1 MADKQPTADE
11 LKLIEEYLRKAG
23 YAGQD
28 LVDKMVLIKKNAVE
42 FGNSLEDAKEF
53 YGDIKDAAS
62 RLASSIKDSINDMSK
77 GNYYTKSMIGGFRS
91 LESIATKFKNDMLD
105 YSTMSKVEIQRNISK
120 IQQNQELLNSLKDQT
135 NLTKQQKAEI
145 ASVIEQS
152 KELLKQAEARLEKE
166 KEINKNLGIGGQA
179 FKALSNQL
187 KKLGVDSEVIDDM
200 NKKLRDLAKDGK
212 VTFKDFS
219 KTIKDGLTEAF
230 KDPMVQFAFGLR
242 LVKSGFDDIKKG
254 INAFLEFDKIFVS
267 IARNTGLTADQV
279 KRVTNEAKAANTEI
293 KGTNG
298 VVTDTLYTTEQ
309 LAKSFGEVN
318 AQLGLSVDL
327 GAKTLNEFTAMT
339 NQMGLSADEATKIYK
354 LGLLN
359 NMSLEDTNKAI
370 VSGVI
375 ATQKQTGVQVNARQ
389 VLQEIGKLSA
399 GITAKF
405 QQNPLALAK
414 AVAQA
419 KALGTNLEQVE
430 KVGESLLNFES
441 SIENELKAE
450 LLTGKQLN
458 LEKARY
464 AALTGDQATLTQEL
478 ADQVGSLAE
487 FQGMNVL
494 AQKSL
499 AEAFGMSRD
508 EVAGMLQQQET
519 FSKLG
524 DVSKKSAQE
533 QLEIAKK
540 KGLSE
545 TDSLVVNLKQ
555 QATSEKI
562 AAAFDSLKAAL
573 AGIFEG
579 FKPLLDM
586 MVEFSKHTSLVIG
599 ALTLMAG
606 ISFAKTIGGLVLM
619 AAQLGLITSF
629 KAAGAAADAA
639 STAAVGAQVAETGAL
654 SAANA
659 TLTSEKIA
667 QAIATA
673 IANPFVAVAGM
684 VAAAAAV
691 AFIANAALSKPKM
704 ANGGIVMPTPGGTDV
719 TVGEAGSHEAIIP
732 LNSPKAGEMLGIN
745 KPSSNSTSIDLTPV
759 ISIMNEVKNAISSL
773 ANRPIYTTITLDGR
787 ALGTAVGKQME
798 TGTSQSM
805 NTGYQMA

>member
-1 MADKQPTADE
+1 MADNDIDSKIKTTAVIVEEALRSMADKVADIFDE
-11 LKLIEEYLRKAG
+11 AL
-23 YAGQD
+23 
-28 LVDKMVLIKKNAVE
+28 NAT
-42 FGNSLEDAKEF
+42 ST
-53 YGDIKDAAS
+53 Y
-62 RLASSIKDSINDMSK
+62 ASSIEQDISK
-77 GNYYTKSMIGGFRS
+77 NLKSLARGVGT
-91 LESIATKFKNDMLD
+91 LESN
-105 YSTMSKVEIQRNISK
+105 QRK
-120 IQQNQELLNSLKDQT
+120 LN
-135 NLTKQQKAEI
+135 AG
-145 ASVIEQS
+145 
-152 KELLKQAEARLEKE
+152 LLKQKDITKQIEERAAKLSSIQRLVEIAKLSEISLSSKANKLLQDAIAYETIFVQALKE
-166 KEINKNLGIGGQA
+166 QEEEVKRINKNLGVTGLLFEGLSKSLQKFGINSQIIDDIKDKLSAAAVKGKVSFGAA
-179 FKALSNQL
+179 FKAI
-187 KKLGVDSEVIDDM
+187 SEG
-200 NKKLRDLAKDGK
+200 A
-212 VTFKDFS
+212 
-219 KTIKDGLTEAF
+219 TEAL
-230 KDPMVQFAFGLR
+230 KDPLVRFTVGLK

-254 INAFLEFDKIFVS
+254 INAFLEYDKIFVS
-267 IARNTGLTADQV
+267 VARNTGLTADQV

-293 KGTNG
+293 RGTNG

-309 LAKSFGEVN
+309 LAKSFGEIN

-327 GAKTLNEFTAMT
+327 GAETLNEFTAMT

-375 ATQKQTGVQVNARQ
+375 ATQKQTGVQLNAKQ
-389 VLQEIGKLSA
+389 ILQEIGKLSA

-441 SIENELKAE
+441 SIESELKAE
-450 LLTGKQLN
+450 LLTGKQIN

-478 ADQVGSLAE
+478 ANQVGSLAD
-487 FQGMNVL
+487 FQGMNVI

-508 EVAGMLQQQET
+508 EVAGMLQQQEV
-519 FSKLG
+519 FNKLG
-524 DVSKKSAQE
+524 DVSSKSAAE
-533 QLEIAKK
+533 QLAIAKK

-573 AGIFEG
+573 ADVFEG

-586 MVEFSKHTSLVIG
+586 MVGFSKHTSLVTG
-599 ALTLMAG
+599 ALILMGG

-667 QAIATA
+667 QAVATA

-704 ANGGIVMPTPGGTDV
+704 AKGGIIMPTPGGTDV

-732 LNSPKAGEMLGIN
+732 LNSSKAGEMLGIN
-745 KPSSNSTSIDLTPV
+745 KPSSNSTPIDLTPV
-759 ISIMNEVKNAISSL
+759 INIMNEVKNAISSL

-787 ALGTAVGKQME
+787 ALGTAVGNQME
-798 TGTSQSM
+798 TGTAQNMTTS
-805 NTGYQMA
+805 YKLA

>member
-1 MADKQPTADE
+1 
-11 LKLIEEYLRKAG
+11 
-23 YAGQD
+23 
-28 LVDKMVLIKKNAVE
+28 
-42 FGNSLEDAKEF
+42 
-53 YGDIKDAAS
+53 
-62 RLASSIKDSINDMSK
+62 
-77 GNYYTKSMIGGFRS
+77 
-91 LESIATKFKNDMLD
+91 
-105 YSTMSKVEIQRNISK
+105 
-120 IQQNQELLNSLKDQT
+120 
-135 NLTKQQKAEI
+135 
-145 ASVIEQS
+145 
-152 KELLKQAEARLEKE
+152 
-166 KEINKNLGIGGQA
+166 
-179 FKALSNQL
+179 
-187 KKLGVDSEVIDDM
+187 
-200 NKKLRDLAKDGK
+200 
-212 VTFKDFS
+212 
-219 KTIKDGLTEAF
+219 
-230 KDPMVQFAFGLR
+230 
-242 LVKSGFDDIKKG
+242 
-254 INAFLEFDKIFVS
+254 
-267 IARNTGLTADQV
+267 
-279 KRVTNEAKAANTEI
+279 
-293 KGTNG
+293 
-298 VVTDTLYTTEQ
+298 
-309 LAKSFGEVN
+309 
-318 AQLGLSVDL
+318 
-327 GAKTLNEFTAMT
+327 
-339 NQMGLSADEATKIYK
+339 
-354 LGLLN
+354 
-359 NMSLEDTNKAI
+359 MSLEDTNKAI
-370 VSGVI
+370 VSGVV
-375 ATQKQTGVQVNARQ
+375 ATQKQTGVQLNAKQ
-389 VLQEIGKLSA
+389 ILQEIGKLSA

-441 SIENELKAE
+441 SIESELKAE
-450 LLTGKQLN
+450 LLTGKQIN

-478 ADQVGSLAE
+478 ANQVGSLAD
-487 FQGMNVL
+487 FQGMNVI

-508 EVAGMLQQQET
+508 EVAGMLQQQEV
-519 FSKLG
+519 FNKLG
-524 DVSKKSAQE
+524 DVSSKSAAE
-533 QLEIAKK
+533 QLAIAKK

-573 AGIFEG
+573 ADVFEG

-586 MVEFSKHTSLVIG
+586 MVGFSKHTSLVTG
-599 ALTLMAG
+599 ALILMGG

-667 QAIATA
+667 QAVATA

-704 ANGGIVMPTPGGTDV
+704 AKGGIIMPTPGGTDV

-732 LNSPKAGEMLGIN
+732 LNSSKAGEMLGIN
-745 KPSSNSTSIDLTPV
+745 KPSSNSTPIDLTPV
-759 ISIMNEVKNAISSL
+759 INIMNEVKNAISSL
-773 ANRPIYTTITLDGR
+773 ADRPIYTTITLDGK
-787 ALGTAVGKQME
+787 ALGTAVGKQQE
-798 TGTSQSM
+798 TGTAQ
-805 NTGYQMA
+805 NIYTGYKIA

>member
-11 LKLIEEYLRKAG
+11 LKLIEDYLRKAG

-28 LVDKMVLIKKNAVE
+28 LVDKINLVKKSAVE
-42 FGNSLEDAKEF
+42 FASALEDAKDF
-53 YGDIKDAAS
+53 FGGMKDAAS

-105 YSTMSKVEIQRNISK
+105 YSTMSKAEIQRNISK
-120 IQQNQELLNSLKDQT
+120 IQQNNDLLQSLIKQGQ
-135 NLTKQQKAEI
+135 LTEEQAAET
-145 ASVIEQS
+145 ASVIEQG
-152 KELLKQAEARLEKE
+152 KELLKQAEARLKKE

-200 NKKLRDLAKDGK
+200 NKKLRDLASNNK
-212 VTFKDFS
+212 VSFKDFS

-230 KDPMVQFAFGLR
+230 KDPMVQFAFGLK

-254 INAFLEFDKIFVS
+254 INAFLEYDKIFVS
-267 IARNTGLTADQV
+267 VARNTGLTADQV

-293 KGTNG
+293 RGTKGA
-298 VVTDTLYTTEQ
+298 VTDTLYTTEQ
-309 LAKSFGEVN
+309 LAKSFGEIN

-375 ATQKQTGVQVNARQ
+375 ATQKQTGVQLNAKQ
-389 VLQEIGKLSA
+389 ILQEIGKLSA

-478 ADQVGSLAE
+478 ANQVGSLAD
-487 FQGMNVL
+487 FQGMNVI

-524 DVSKKSAQE
+524 DVSKKSAAE

-619 AAQLGLITSF
+619 AAQLGLITLS
-629 KAAGAAADAA
+629 KTAGAAADVTSATAMASQATAATATAAAEATVTGEKITQAAA
-639 STAAVGAQVAETGAL
+639 S
-654 SAANA
+654 SIINP
-659 TLTSEKIA
+659 IA
-667 QAIATA
+667 
-673 IANPFVAVAGM
+673 AVAGM

-691 AFIANAALSKPKM
+691 AFIANAAMIKPKLKDG
-704 ANGGIVMPTPGGTDV
+704 AVVMPTPGGTDV
-719 TVGEAGSHEAIIP
+719 TIGEAGSPEAVIP
-732 LNSPKAGEMLGIN
+732 LNSPKA
-745 KPSSNSTSIDLTPV
+745 NSMMGGMDLTPLTN
-759 ISIMNEVKNAISSL
+759 IMTEVKNAISSL

-787 ALGTAVGKQME
+787 ALGTAVGKQQE
-798 TGTSQSM
+798 TGTAQ
-805 NTGYQMA
+805 NIYTGYKVA

>member
-1 MADKQPTADE
+1 MADNDIDSKIKTTAVIVEEALRSMADKVADIFDE
-11 LKLIEEYLRKAG
+11 AL
-23 YAGQD
+23 
-28 LVDKMVLIKKNAVE
+28 NAT
-42 FGNSLEDAKEF
+42 ST
-53 YGDIKDAAS
+53 Y
-62 RLASSIKDSINDMSK
+62 ASSIEQDISK
-77 GNYYTKSMIGGFRS
+77 NLKSLARGVGT
-91 LESIATKFKNDMLD
+91 LESN
-105 YSTMSKVEIQRNISK
+105 QRK
-120 IQQNQELLNSLKDQT
+120 LN
-135 NLTKQQKAEI
+135 AG
-145 ASVIEQS
+145 
-152 KELLKQAEARLEKE
+152 LLKQKDITKQIEERAAKLSSIQRLVEIAKLSEISLSSKANKLLQDAIAYETIFVQALKE
-166 KEINKNLGIGGQA
+166 QEEEVKRINKNLGVTGLLFEGLSKSLQKFGINSQIIDDIKDKLSAAAVKGKVSFGAA
-179 FKALSNQL
+179 FKAI
-187 KKLGVDSEVIDDM
+187 SEG
-200 NKKLRDLAKDGK
+200 A
-212 VTFKDFS
+212 
-219 KTIKDGLTEAF
+219 TEAL
-230 KDPMVQFAFGLR
+230 KDPLVRFTVGLK

-254 INAFLEFDKIFVS
+254 INAFLEYDKIFVS
-267 IARNTGLTADQV
+267 VARNTGLTADQV

-293 KGTNG
+293 RGTNG

-309 LAKSFGEVN
+309 LAKSFGEIN

-327 GAKTLNEFTAMT
+327 GAETLNEFTAMT

-375 ATQKQTGVQVNARQ
+375 ATQKQTGVQLNAKLI
-389 VLQEIGKLSA
+389 LQEIGKLSA

-441 SIENELKAE
+441 SIESELKAE
-450 LLTGKQLN
+450 LLTGKQIN

-478 ADQVGSLAE
+478 ANQVGSLAD
-487 FQGMNVL
+487 FQGMNVI

-508 EVAGMLQQQET
+508 EVAGMLQQQEV
-519 FSKLG
+519 FNKLG
-524 DVSKKSAQE
+524 DVSSKSAAE
-533 QLEIAKK
+533 QLAIAKK

-573 AGIFEG
+573 ADVFEG

-586 MVEFSKHTSLVIG
+586 MVGFSKHTSLVTG
-599 ALTLMAG
+599 ALILMGG

-667 QAIATA
+667 QAVATA

-704 ANGGIVMPTPGGTDV
+704 AKGGIIMPTPGGTDV

-732 LNSPKAGEMLGIN
+732 LNSSKAGEMLGIN
-745 KPSSNSTSIDLTPV
+745 KPSSNSTPIDLTPV
-759 ISIMNEVKNAISSL
+759 INIMNEVKNAISSL

-787 ALGTAVGKQME
+787 ALGTAVGNQME
-798 TGTSQSM
+798 TGTAQNMTTS
-805 NTGYQMA
+805 YKLA